1 MIIETT
7 ISSLPTPTFEIKKRS
22 EPASKNPELPPLFF
36 SCLIV
41 GAKNSGKTF
50 ALTSL
55 LKLFENN
62 PIYDIHGNE
71 LEQRIILFSPT
82 ARNETN
88 IVFKN
93 LKNLADDDI
102 HLEYDDKILE
112 EILVELKANVDEVNE
127 YEDYVKLLEKYEKTE
142 NELTE
147 EEYWKLYNNNFIQLE
162 PKLHKITHFIFD
174 DLIGDRN
181 TFNNTRDG
189 GLIKFLLK
197 HRHLYTNIFITTQ
210 YVNAIQPIIKNN
222 IDIFCLFKYANL
234 KDILKKFY
242 PLTSGMMLE
251 NQFEELYQHSTKEK
265 FNFLTIM
272 THNSLKGKLLIRRNW
287 NINLTITG
295 EPKNLR
301 DT

>member
-1 MIIETT
+1 MIIEKPIT
-7 ISSLPTPTFEIKKRS
+7 SLPTPIFPIKKRN
-22 EPASKNPELPPLFF
+22 EPSSKNPELPPLFF

-41 GAKNSGKTF
+41 GSKNSGKTY

-62 PIYDIHGNE
+62 PIYDVNGNE

-93 LKNLADDDI
+93 LKYLSDDDI
-102 HLEYDDKILE
+102 YLEYNDEILN
-112 EILVELKANVDEVNE
+112 EILVELKANVDAVNQ
-127 YEDYVKLLEKYEKTE
+127 YEDYIKLLHKYEKT
-142 NELTE
+142 NQLLTN
-147 EEYWKLYNNNFIQLE
+147 EEYWILYNNNFEMIQ
-162 PKLHKITHFIFD
+162 PKLHTITHFIFD

-181 TFNNTRDG
+181 TFKNTRDG

-234 KDILKKFY
+234 KDIITKFY
-242 PLTSGMMLE
+242 PLVSGVMLE
-251 NQFEELYQHSTKEK
+251 EQFQELYKHATQEK

-272 THNSLKGKLLIRRNW
+272 SHNSLKGKLLIRKNW
-287 NINLTITG
+287 NTSLSL
-295 EPKNLR
+295 E
-301 DT
+301 